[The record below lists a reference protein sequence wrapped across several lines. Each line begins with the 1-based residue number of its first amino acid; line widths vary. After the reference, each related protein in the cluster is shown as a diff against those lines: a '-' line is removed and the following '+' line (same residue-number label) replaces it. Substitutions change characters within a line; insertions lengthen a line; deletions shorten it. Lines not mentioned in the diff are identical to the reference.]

1 VPQVAAMAT
10 RATEVEGLAVVIGL
24 QSTGEAN
31 TKQAMALVG
40 SARCCPQPHRPSFRP
55 SFLD

>member
-1 VPQVAAMAT
+1 MAT